1 MVFCVN
7 CGTRNG
13 DTSVFCRECGHRL
26 LHEVPTAS
34 PVPEKGRLLPAV
46 VVALG
51 LISVVLVAGVI
62 WIAASRRSAN
72 ASKAAGEAPAA
83 SLRQKSLPLN
93 AVLTILSKRA
103 DGTTFAQGSGFLLTP
118 DGLAASNYH
127 VLDGASLAT
136 AECCNGRTFD
146 VRTLEG
152 VDAKR
157 DLVVFQLYERG
168 SSRKP
173 DGLPYVTLQASDQM
187 QAGARVIAIGS
198 PQGLE
203 NTISD
208 GILSAIREQK
218 GIRYLQITAP
228 ISPGSSGGPILNEN
242 NEVVG
247 VATFQLDRGQN
258 LNFAIAA
265 DYLRPLINQRSR
277 IALAQFNWNN
287 QRPADFETASDAPA
301 TGEEAQTV
309 RAGAL
314 TGSFSG
320 VVQNKTGGQS
330 AEFRVSIRDDNGT
343 LVGCMGVKRPL
354 FGSGPLT
361 GIAYGRT
368 VSFKVDSAIGQL
380 VFSGRTDGPAIDG
393 EYQVVHRDSS
403 QESGTFTLRK
413 VNSDGPKKDFELS
426 NCPKDSGGD

>member
-1 MVFCVN
+1 MAFCIN
-7 CGTRNG
+7 CGAHNN
-13 DTSVFCRECGHRL
+13 DTSAFCLQCGHRL
-26 LHEVPTAS
+26 YHEAEIPPLVGSKRRFPTAA
-34 PVPEKGRLLPAV
+34 AV
-46 VVALG
+46 SLALVCLAVIG
-51 LISVVLVAGVI
+51 TVIRAGVHRPKQESVTPSVEP
-62 WIAASRRSAN
+62 ASQSGR
-72 ASKAAGEAPAA
+72 
-83 SLRQKSLPLN
+83 KSLPVN
-93 AVLTILSKRA
+93 AVLTIVARHA
-103 DGTTFAQGSGFLLTP
+103 DGEPFAQGSGFLLTP

-127 VLDGASLAT
+127 VLDGAALAT
-136 AECCNGRTFD
+136 AECCNNRTFE
-146 VRTLEG
+146 VRTIEG
-152 VDAKR
+152 VDAKK
-157 DLVVFQLYERG
+157 DLVVFQLFERG
-168 SSRKP
+168 ASRKP
-173 DGLPYVTLQASDQM
+173 DGLPYVTLQATGQM
-187 QAGARVIAIGS
+187 EAGARVIAIGS

-228 ISPGSSGGPILNEN
+228 ISPGSSGGPILNESG
-242 NEVVG
+242 EVVG

-265 DYLRPLINQRSR
+265 DYLRPLINQHNQ
-277 IALAQFNWNN
+277 IALAQFNWSN
-287 QRPADFETASDAPA
+287 QRPTDFNAASDAPA
-301 TGEEAQTV
+301 TGEEAQSL

-320 VVQNKTGGQS
+320 MVHNKTGGQS
-330 AEFRVSIRDDNGT
+330 AEFGVSIRDDNGT

-368 VSFKVDSAIGQL
+368 ISFKVDSAIGQM

-393 EYQVVHRDSS
+393 EYQVVNQNSP

-413 VNSDGPKKDFELS
+413 VNSDGPKRDFELS
-426 NCPKDSGGD
+426 KCPTDAGGD